1 MKEISKEELQEI
13 NGGFSIWAALGL
25 VAGGVFLIGV
35 IDGYVR
41 PKKCNE

>member
-35 IDGYVR
+35 IDGVIAL
-41 PKKCNE
+41 KE